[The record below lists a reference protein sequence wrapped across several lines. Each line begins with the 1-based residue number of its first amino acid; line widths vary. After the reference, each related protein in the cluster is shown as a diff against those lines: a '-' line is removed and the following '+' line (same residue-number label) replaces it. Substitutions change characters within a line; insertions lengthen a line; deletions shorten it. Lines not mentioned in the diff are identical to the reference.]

1 MKAPTAPRR
10 RPDEETLT
18 WLNQSISKF
27 YPKHREILVIV
38 DLIFKVSING
48 YHKFRDVLSSLKLKS

>member
-18 WLNQSISKF
+18 WLNQSTSKF
-27 YPKHREILVIV
+27 YPKHRGILVIV
-38 DLIFKVSING
+38 DLIFKRSING
-48 YHKFRDVLSSLKLKS
+48 YHQVRDVLSSLKLKS